1 MKNIKQIL
9 LTTLMV
15 LVAVV
20 LIACGN
26 SDNAGEGKDALAQI
40 QDKGELNIGT
50 SPDYPP
56 MEFYILDE
64 NGNRQIVGSDIS
76 LAQAIADEIGVELKI
91 TTTDFDGVIANVQS
105 GSVDLGLAGFTFTE
119 RRAEVMQFSEGYLQ
133 ESELGFQGIMMTEET
148 ADQYDSLEAIQSA
161 NLVLGAQTGSIQ
173 YELASGL
180 TEATSIKQYG
190 TLDVGLAALN
200 EGDIDGMIVSTS
212 SAEPMLATFPNLVIL
227 PKENFDL
234 DPERLYS
241 TNSVTIPM
249 GDQNASLLE
258 LVNKVIIEN
267 KENGNIAKWHAE
279 AIELSRKAVE

>member
-1 MKNIKQIL
+1 MKNVKNIVL
-9 LTTLMV
+9 SALMV

-26 SDNAGEGKDALAQI
+26 SEGTDSKDALAQI
-40 QDKGELNIGT
+40 QEKGELNVGT

-56 MEFYILDE
+56 MEFYILDD
-64 NGNRQIVGSDIS
+64 NGDRKIVGSDIA
-76 LAQAIADEIGVELKI
+76 LAEAIAEEIGVELNI

-105 GSVDLGLAGFTFTE
+105 GSVDLGISGFTFTE

-133 ESELGFQGIMMTEET
+133 ESELGFQGIMMRQET
-148 ADQYDSLEAIQSA
+148 ADQFNSLADIEEA
-161 NLVLGAQTGSIQ
+161 NLVLGAQAGSIQ
-173 YELASGL
+173 QELANGL
-180 TEATSIKQYG
+180 TETSNVKQYG

-212 SAEPMLATFPNLVIL
+212 SAEPMLATFPSLVIL

-241 TNSVTIPM
+241 TNSVAIPM
-249 GDQNASLLE
+249 GDQYASLLE
-258 LVNKVIIEN
+258 VVNKVITEN
-267 KENGNIAKWHAE
+267 KENGNIKKWHAE
-279 AIELSRKAVE
+279 AVELSRQAVE